1 MDKLREMCDKIILN
15 YLEDYT
21 PDDSE
26 SLRIWDDFFRQILDS
41 ISRVAHDLMTSSENS
56 PVIWD
61 MPDTI
66 YVEYSTWFDRGS
78 YWEPS
83 EGGTIISEISVN
95 THKVAMFLTE
105 NNEGDFV
112 VIVNNEECGLGR
124 TPDEAILDCFGLLL
138 SDNVEYKGIE
148 TNDFY

>member
-1 MDKLREMCDKIILN
+1 MDKLREICDKIILN
-15 YLEDYT
+15 QLEEYI

-41 ISRVAHDLMTSSENS
+41 ISRVAHDLMTSFENS

-83 EGGTIISEISVN
+83 EGGTIINEISVK
-95 THKVAMFLTE
+95 THKVTMFLTE
-105 NNEGDFV
+105 NNEGECA

-124 TPDEAILDCFGLLL
+124 TPEEAILDFFDLLL
-138 SDNVEYKGIE
+138 SENVEYKGIE
-148 TNDFY
+148 TNDLY